1 MLQLRTQYLP
11 GLRQTLI
18 YRKTIDHSSNC
29 GNISR
34 YICLICFG
42 QKKNTVEAYFT
53 NSSLQSRDSF
63 PGIQGT
69 FDLITPKSNTVS
81 EFNVIDRHRQCEQWT
96 SINNLT
102 HDAHTIHSNKPYLI
116 LDQFLL
122 RNKKLNDND
131 LCAKLCS

>member
-1 MLQLRTQYLP
+1 MHLNVAIKNAIFVRFASNFK
-11 GLRQTLI
+11 

-63 PGIQGT
+63 PGIQAKL
-69 FDLITPKSNTVS
+69 DLITPKSNTVS
-81 EFNVIDRHRQCEQWT
+81 EFNVIDRHT
-96 SINNLT
+96 
-102 HDAHTIHSNKPYLI
+102 
-116 LDQFLL
+116 
-122 RNKKLNDND
+122 
-131 LCAKLCS
+131 

>member
-63 PGIQGT
+63 PGIQGKL
-69 FDLITPKSNTVS
+69 DLITPKSNTVS
-81 EFNVIDRHRQCEQWT
+81 EFNVIDRHT
-96 SINNLT
+96 SMRTVDIDQQPHSCCT
-102 HDAHTIHSNKPYLI
+102 HY
-116 LDQFLL
+116 FLH
-122 RNKKLNDND
+122 
-131 LCAKLCS
+131 CVPQ

>member
-11 GLRQTLI
+11 GLRQNLI

-53 NSSLQSRDSF
+53 NSSLQSRNSF
-63 PGIQGT
+63 PGIQGKLEHPKVILSLNLT
-69 FDLITPKSNTVS
+69 LLID
-81 EFNVIDRHRQCEQWT
+81 IRQCEQWT

-102 HDAHTIHSNKPYLI
+102 HDAHTIYSNKPYLI

>member
-1 MLQLRTQYLP
+1 MLQLRTQYLS

-63 PGIQGT
+63 PGIQGK
-69 FDLITPKSNTVS
+69 LEI
-81 EFNVIDRHRQCEQWT
+81 
-96 SINNLT
+96 
-102 HDAHTIHSNKPYLI
+102 Y
-116 LDQFLL
+116 FLL
-122 RNKKLNDND
+122 NLFLLTTGNHLENHQSCTQEPRYSYKGRGIIYP
-131 LCAKLCS
+131 